1 MWSVGAALLELAHG
15 RPMFNGED
23 EVTVMSKVLDVLG
36 EPPERWDDG
45 LEFPPA
51 PTENMMSLRDDR
63 MHQARK
69 DAKRLWQG
77 RQQQGQ
83 QQGQPGPRLTIE
95 FLNKYRERGRQA
107 LVSPAMLDFL
117 RDLLVY
123 APEGRLTAAQ
133 ALCHPW
139 ILDAPGTLLQL
150 SAATASVDPYR
161 HSEARMFKEDAW
173 TLKQTRRAIEWNVTY
188 QLDTFMLV
196 SARVA
201 DNAEATASSP
211 AEKTVLNDIERR
223 RFVAALEKAVEPYDF
238 SDLSATA
245 SQIKAAVAAAE
256 GERERERRDWERQRQ
271 SKRERERERRDNSRC
286 RQNDRGRKRDGGKLR
301 DAKDHKVSEH
311 GNKSHS
317 TGKIAGYDKE
327 QRSSR
332 SDVGVYLRVYD

>member
-1 MWSVGAALLELAHG
+1 
-15 RPMFNGED
+15 
-23 EVTVMSKVLDVLG
+23 
-36 EPPERWDDG
+36 
-45 LEFPPA
+45 
-51 PTENMMSLRDDR
+51 MMSLRDDR

-69 DAKRLWQG
+69 EAKRLWQG
-77 RQQQGQ
+77 RQQGQEGQGHQGHQ
-83 QQGQPGPRLTIE
+83 QQGPRLTIE
-95 FLNKYRERGRQA
+95 FLNKYRERARQA

-161 HSEARMFKEDAW
+161 HSEARMFMDDAW

-211 AEKTVLNDIERR
+211 PNPKVETVVNDIERR

-238 SDLSATA
+238 SGLSATA

-271 SKRERERERRDNSRC
+271 SQRERERERRDNC
-286 RQNDRGRKRDGGKLR
+286 RGRENDRDRKR
-301 DAKDHKVSEH
+301 EH
-311 GNKSHS
+311 GSKSHS
-317 TGKIAGYDKE
+317 TGKIAGSDKE

-332 SDVGVYLRVYD
+332 SDGVYLRVYN